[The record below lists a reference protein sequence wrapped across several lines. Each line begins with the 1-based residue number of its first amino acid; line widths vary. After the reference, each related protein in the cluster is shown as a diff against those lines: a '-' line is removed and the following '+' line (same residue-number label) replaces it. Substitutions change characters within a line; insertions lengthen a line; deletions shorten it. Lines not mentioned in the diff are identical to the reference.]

1 MNNKWYQSA
10 PCKGILIVLEHILA
24 VVMITCLV
32 FTFSYPGDNLAG
44 ILFEKPHKK
53 YEQSKGFTDKLM
65 SAANDITAAEGY
77 DSNFETEGEYDEN
90 RIVDLKE
97 YDSDRKISN
106 ENVNGLA
113 YRLGDLVNYW
123 RCTTQMGP
131 RWQMETMMMRSSS
144 ARRMTEP
151 TIITMKKNFVGNL
164 KTGTFSLV
172 IWMRQKMN
180 IHWKAPEK

>member
-65 SAANDITAAEGY
+65 SAANDIAAAEGY
-77 DSNFETEGEYDEN
+77 DSNFETEGKYDEN

-123 RCTTQMGP
+123 ENDQEMYYADGTKMADGDNDDEIIVCQKDDGTYHYYY
-131 RWQMETMMMRSSS
+131 EKEF
-144 ARRMTEP
+144 RREF
-151 TIITMKKNFVGNL
+151 KNGN
-164 KTGTFSLV
+164 
-172 IWMRQKMN
+172 
-180 IHWKAPEK
+180 

>member
-53 YEQSKGFTDKLM
+53 YDQSKGFTDKLM

-77 DSNFETEGEYDEN
+77 DSNFETEGKYDEN
-90 RIVDLKE
+90 
-97 YDSDRKISN
+97 KIGRAH
-106 ENVNGLA
+106 V
-113 YRLGDLVNYW
+113 
-123 RCTTQMGP
+123 
-131 RWQMETMMMRSSS
+131 
-144 ARRMTEP
+144 
-151 TIITMKKNFVGNL
+151 
-164 KTGTFSLV
+164 
-172 IWMRQKMN
+172 
-180 IHWKAPEK
+180 

>member
-65 SAANDITAAEGY
+65 SAVMILRLRKDTTAILKQKE
-77 DSNFETEGEYDEN
+77 NMMKTE
-90 RIVDLKE
+90 L
-97 YDSDRKISN
+97 
-106 ENVNGLA
+106 
-113 YRLGDLVNYW
+113 
-123 RCTTQMGP
+123 
-131 RWQMETMMMRSSS
+131 
-144 ARRMTEP
+144 
-151 TIITMKKNFVGNL
+151 
-164 KTGTFSLV
+164 
-172 IWMRQKMN
+172 
-180 IHWKAPEK
+180 

>member
-97 YDSDRKISN
+97 YDQIVRF
-106 ENVNGLA
+106 
-113 YRLGDLVNYW
+113 
-123 RCTTQMGP
+123 QM
-131 RWQMETMMMRSSS
+131 
-144 ARRMTEP
+144 
-151 TIITMKKNFVGNL
+151 
-164 KTGTFSLV
+164 
-172 IWMRQKMN
+172 KM
-180 IHWKAPEK
+180 